1 MEKQAQQNLLS
12 FIKGL
17 ESVAV
22 SEEKLVHYM
31 VKKDSF
37 YSIYDVISNI
47 RKYAESLKNLIFR
60 RVITSTYKREI
71 NIKEF
76 NEINDCL
83 NIQFNLVEE
92 FIDDN
97 LPELYDRNATSFME
111 IYFNI
116 ESGLESIYETIREI

>member
-1 MEKQAQQNLLS
+1 MEKQAKQNLLS

-17 ESVAV
+17 ESSV
-22 SEEKLVHYM
+22 EFREKEPESIIRTNY
-31 VKKDSF
+31 
-37 YSIYDVISNI
+37 YSIYQLVSNT
-47 RKYAESLKNLIFR
+47 RDYAESVKRLVFDKVVSL
-60 RVITSTYKREI
+60 TYKREI

-83 NIQFNLVEE
+83 NLQFKLVEE

-97 LPELYDRNATSFME
+97 LFELYDKNATTFME

-116 ESGLESIYETIREI
+116 ESGLESVYYTIKDL

>member
-1 MEKQAQQNLLS
+1 MEKQVQQNLLS

-17 ESVAV
+17 ESSVEFREKEPESIIRTNYYPIHQVV
-22 SEEKLVHYM
+22 SNTR
-31 VKKDSF
+31 S
-37 YSIYDVISNI
+37 
-47 RKYAESLKNLIFR
+47 YAESIKRLVFNKVVSL
-60 RVITSTYKREI
+60 TYKREI

-97 LPELYDRNATSFME
+97 LPELYDKNTTSFME
-111 IYFNI
+111 IYFYI
-116 ESGLESIYETIREI
+116 ESGLESIYETIREL

>member
-1 MEKQAQQNLLS
+1 MERQVQQNLLS

-17 ESVAV
+17 ESSVV
-22 SEEKLVHYM
+22 LDEKVVYESI
-31 VKKDSF
+31 KKDSF
-37 YSIYDVISNI
+37 YSIYDVISSI
-47 RKYAESLKNLIFR
+47 RNYAESIKSLVFNI
-60 RVITSTYKREI
+60 VVSSTYKRKI

-92 FIDDN
+92 FIEDN

-111 IYFNI
+111 IYFHI
-116 ESGLESIYETIREI
+116 ESGLESIYETIREL

>member
-22 SEEKLVHYM
+22 SEEKLVHNM
-31 VKKDSF
+31 VKKDY
-37 YSIYDVISNI
+37 YSIYDLISNI
-47 RKYAESLKNLIFR
+47 RNYADSLKNLLFR
-60 RVITSTYKREI
+60 RVISSAYKREI

-97 LPELYDRNATSFME
+97 LPELYDRNAITLME
-111 IYFNI
+111 IYFHI
-116 ESGLESIYETIREI
+116 ESGLESIYETIREL

>member
-22 SEEKLVHYM
+22 SAEKLVNNM

-37 YSIYDVISNI
+37 YSIYEIISSI
-47 RKYAESLKNLIFR
+47 RNYAECIKISIFDE
-60 RVITSTYKREI
+60 VVSSTYKKEI
-71 NIKEF
+71 DIKEF

-97 LPELYDRNATSFME
+97 LPELYDKNTTSFME
-111 IYFNI
+111 IYFHI
-116 ESGLESIYETIREI
+116 ESGLESIYETIREL

>member
-12 FIKGL
+12 FIKGITSTL
-17 ESVAV
+17 GSV
-22 SEEKLVHYM
+22 ENTTLGF
-31 VKKDSF
+31 VKKD
-37 YSIYDVISNI
+37 YCSIHNVISNI
-47 RKYAESLKNLIFR
+47 RNYTESLKNLVFR
-60 RVITSTYKREI
+60 RVITLTYKREI

-97 LPELYDRNATSFME
+97 LFELYDRNTTSFME

-116 ESGLESIYETIREI
+116 ESGLESIYETIREL

>member
-1 MEKQAQQNLLS
+1 MEKQTQQNLLS

-17 ESVAV
+17 ESTVELREKEPESIIRTNYYPIHQLV
-22 SEEKLVHYM
+22 SNTRSYTESIKRLVFNK
-31 VKKDSF
+31 VVS
-37 YSIYDVISNI
+37 
-47 RKYAESLKNLIFR
+47 
-60 RVITSTYKREI
+60 STYKREI

-97 LPELYDRNATSFME
+97 LPELYDRNTTSFME
-111 IYFNI
+111 IYFHI
-116 ESGLESIYETIREI
+116 ESGLESIYETIREL

>member
-1 MEKQAQQNLLS
+1 MKNQTKQNLLS

-17 ESVAV
+17 EKSVEV
-22 SEEKLVHYM
+22 REKGTSLAGKINY
-31 VKKDSF
+31 F
-37 YSIYDVISNI
+37 SIYDIVSNV
-47 RKYAESLKNLIFR
+47 RNYAKSIKHLVFNEVVS
-60 RVITSTYKREI
+60 STYKREI

-97 LPELYDRNATSFME
+97 LPELYDKNATTFME
-111 IYFNI
+111 IYFHI
-116 ESGLESIYETIREI
+116 ESGLESIYETIRDL

>member
-22 SEEKLVHYM
+22 SEEKLVHNM
-31 VKKDSF
+31 VKKDY
-37 YSIYDVISNI
+37 YSIYDLISNI
-47 RKYAESLKNLIFR
+47 RNYADSLKNLLFR
-60 RVITSTYKREI
+60 RVISSTYKREI

-97 LPELYDRNATSFME
+97 LPELYDRNATTFME
-111 IYFNI
+111 IYFHI
-116 ESGLESIYETIREI
+116 ESGLESIYETIREL